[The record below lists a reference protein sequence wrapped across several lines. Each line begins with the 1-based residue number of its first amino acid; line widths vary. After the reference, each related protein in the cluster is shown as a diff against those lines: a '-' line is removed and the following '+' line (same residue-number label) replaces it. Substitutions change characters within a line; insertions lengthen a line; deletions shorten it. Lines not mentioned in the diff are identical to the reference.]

1 MSTGSGPG
9 LVMGLDG
16 EDHGRMPAAPAPA
29 PAPARPG
36 RSARRRR
43 TPPPVGARIILTAL
57 RPRPTQPI
65 LGRLG
70 DEEASLLRVVELDER
85 IFVTVMGGRVPLDL
99 VATPCGRAAALADY
113 VPPHAVLTDDGALWV
128 HAGGPAPQHLTV
140 NLPGRVGARPV
151 VAVRR
156 GRLPRWDVVTIA
168 GMRCTSLD
176 RTAVD
181 LARTA
186 PPVRAVQAVLTAR
199 AHGATRQSLSL
210 ALQHC
215 RGGCAVGRPRAQ
227 RIIDALVPA
236 GAP

>member
-1 MSTGSGPG
+1 
-9 LVMGLDG
+9 
-16 EDHGRMPAAPAPA
+16 MPAAPATVL
-29 PAPARPG
+29 ARPG

-43 TPPPVGARIILTAL
+43 TPPPVSARTILTAL

-85 IFVTVMGGRVPLDL
+85 ILLTVMGGRVPLDL

-113 VPPHAVLTDDGALWV
+113 VPPYAVLTDDGALWV

-140 NLPGRVGARPV
+140 NLPGRVGVRPDV
-151 VAVRR
+151 SVRR

-168 GMRCTSLD
+168 GMRCTSLE

-186 PPVRAVQAVLTAR
+186 PPVQAVQAVLTAR

-227 RIIDALVPA
+227 RIIDALVPP

>member
-1 MSTGSGPG
+1 
-9 LVMGLDG
+9 
-16 EDHGRMPAAPAPA
+16 MPSPATAPVRA
-29 PAPARPG
+29 G
-36 RSARRRR
+36 RSVRRLR
-43 TPPPVGARIILTAL
+43 TPPPVGARTVLAAL

-70 DEEASLLRVVELDER
+70 DEEAFLLRVVELDER
-85 IFVTVMGGRVPLDL
+85 IFVTVMGGRVPRDL
-99 VATPCGRAAALADY
+99 VATPCDRAVALVDY
-113 VPPHAVLTDDGALWV
+113 VPPYAVLTDDGALWV

-168 GMRCTSLD
+168 GMRCTSLE

-186 PPVRAVQAVLTAR
+186 PPVQAVQAVLTAR
-199 AHGATRQSLSL
+199 AHGATRQSLCL

-215 RGGCAVGRPRAQ
+215 RGACAVGRPRAQ
-227 RIIDALVPA
+227 RIIDALMPP
-236 GAP
+236 GAQ

>member
-1 MSTGSGPG
+1 
-9 LVMGLDG
+9 
-16 EDHGRMPAAPAPA
+16 MPSPATAPVRA
-29 PAPARPG
+29 G
-36 RSARRRR
+36 RSVRRLR
-43 TPPPVGARIILTAL
+43 TPPPVGARTVLAAL

-70 DEEASLLRVVELDER
+70 DEEAFLLRVVELDER

-113 VPPHAVLTDDGALWV
+113 VPPYAVLTDDGALWV
-128 HAGGPAPQHLTV
+128 HAGGPAPRHLTV
-140 NLPGRVGARPV
+140 NLPGRVGVRPDV
-151 VAVRR
+151 SVRR

-168 GMRCTSLD
+168 GMRCTSLE

-186 PPVRAVQAVLTAR
+186 PPVQAVQAVLTAR
-199 AHGATRQSLSL
+199 AHGATRQSLCL

-215 RGGCAVGRPRAQ
+215 RGACAVGRPRAQ
-227 RIIDALVPA
+227 RIIDALMPP
-236 GAP
+236 GAQ

>member
-1 MSTGSGPG
+1 
-9 LVMGLDG
+9 
-16 EDHGRMPAAPAPA
+16 
-29 PAPARPG
+29 
-36 RSARRRR
+36 
-43 TPPPVGARIILTAL
+43 IILTAL

>member
-1 MSTGSGPG
+1 MGP
-9 LVMGLDG
+9 DG

-99 VATPCGRAAALADY
+99 GGR
-113 VPPHAVLTDDGALWV
+113 
-128 HAGGPAPQHLTV
+128 
-140 NLPGRVGARPV
+140 
-151 VAVRR
+151 
-156 GRLPRWDVVTIA
+156 
-168 GMRCTSLD
+168 
-176 RTAVD
+176 
-181 LARTA
+181 
-186 PPVRAVQAVLTAR
+186 RAKN
-199 AHGATRQSLSL
+199 
-210 ALQHC
+210 
-215 RGGCAVGRPRAQ
+215 
-227 RIIDALVPA
+227 
-236 GAP
+236 